1 MAWTAAEVAALKSAI
16 ARGEKVVLFSDRSV
30 TYRSLDEMLRALAL
44 MEQSIASPARPRQA
58 LAYSPDR

>member
-1 MAWTAAEVAALKSAI
+1 MAWTQANIDALKSAI